1 MAVRKLKSGKWVA
14 DVTVGVK
21 WDGSRDRR
29 VETCQTKG
37 QARKA
42 ETRLLMEKERLRGR
56 VTARITLAEFVDE
69 VYWPQKAGLRAN
81 TRQGY
86 ERDLR
91 RRILP
96 ALGNMEIEQINKL
109 NIQRMISGCPTRK
122 TATNARET
130 LSSVLGCAV
139 EMGMI
144 PVNPA
149 SFRYTYPGDGAADP
163 ERGGVWLTT
172 FAEHMRL
179 LGLLRETQPGSC
191 VERICVIGLCEGL
204 RKGEVLA
211 LRWEDVDLARRELTV
226 RGTYT
231 QGIGGAHETD
241 PKNRNARRTIP
252 LRAYAAERMAAW
264 GPGEGP
270 IVSGTGGGLL
280 SPVTAGERMR
290 RFTAGSYPDG
300 EPLPRVTMA
309 SLRHSFATACVNE
322 GMEVS
327 KLSRIMGHADIKTTM
342 RYYVRQKLD
351 DLKVAVDAMDGGDV
365 GNRWQ

>member
-14 DVTVGVK
+14 DVTAGVK

-69 VYWPQKAGLRAN
+69 VYWPQKAGLR
-81 TRQGY
+81 
-86 ERDLR
+86 
-91 RRILP
+91 
-96 ALGNMEIEQINKL
+96 
-109 NIQRMISGCPTRK
+109 
-122 TATNARET
+122 
-130 LSSVLGCAV
+130 
-139 EMGMI
+139 
-144 PVNPA
+144 
-149 SFRYTYPGDGAADP
+149 
-163 ERGGVWLTT
+163 
-172 FAEHMRL
+172 
-179 LGLLRETQPGSC
+179 
-191 VERICVIGLCEGL
+191 
-204 RKGEVLA
+204 KGEVLA

-231 QGIGGAHETD
+231 QGLGGAHETD

-270 IVSGTGGGLL
+270 IVEGVGGGLL

-290 RFTAGSYPDG
+290 RFTAGSYP
-300 EPLPRVTMA
+300 A
-309 SLRHSFATACVNE
+309 LRQSN
-322 GMEVS
+322 
-327 KLSRIMGHADIKTTM
+327 
-342 RYYVRQKLD
+342 
-351 DLKVAVDAMDGGDV
+351 
-365 GNRWQ
+365 

>member
-1 MAVRKLKSGKWVA
+1 MIEKVTLQLTGDSKLVPENGPDCGEMNPKTLLLYAAAKCSGMTA
-14 DVTVGVK
+14 
-21 WDGSRDRR
+21 
-29 VETCQTKG
+29 
-37 QARKA
+37 
-42 ETRLLMEKERLRGR
+42 LMIMEKERLRGR

-96 ALGNMEIEQINKL
+96 ALGNMELEQINKL

-191 VERICVIGLCEGL
+191 V
-204 RKGEVLA
+204 
-211 LRWEDVDLARRELTV
+211 
-226 RGTYT
+226 
-231 QGIGGAHETD
+231 
-241 PKNRNARRTIP
+241 
-252 LRAYAAERMAAW
+252 
-264 GPGEGP
+264 
-270 IVSGTGGGLL
+270 S
-280 SPVTAGERMR
+280 
-290 RFTAGSYPDG
+290 
-300 EPLPRVTMA
+300 A
-309 SLRHSFATACVNE
+309 SLRLAASA
-322 GMEVS
+322 S
-327 KLSRIMGHADIKTTM
+327 
-342 RYYVRQKLD
+342 
-351 DLKVAVDAMDGGDV
+351 
-365 GNRWQ
+365 

>member
-109 NIQRMISGCPTRK
+109 NVQRMVSACPTRK

-139 EMGMI
+139 EMGML

-149 SFRYTYPGDGAADP
+149 SFRYTYPGGGAVDP
-163 ERGGVWLTT
+163 ERGGEWLTT
-172 FAEHMRL
+172 FGDHERL
-179 LGLLRETQPGSC
+179 LGHLRETQPGSC

-231 QGIGGAHETD
+231 QGLGGAHETD

-252 LRAYAAERMAAW
+252 LCAYAAER
-264 GPGEGP
+264 
-270 IVSGTGGGLL
+270 
-280 SPVTAGERMR
+280 
-290 RFTAGSYPDG
+290 
-300 EPLPRVTMA
+300 
-309 SLRHSFATACVNE
+309 
-322 GMEVS
+322 
-327 KLSRIMGHADIKTTM
+327 
-342 RYYVRQKLD
+342 
-351 DLKVAVDAMDGGDV
+351 DGGV
-365 GNRWQ
+365 GPRRGPYR

>member
-1 MAVRKLKSGKWVA
+1 MAVRKLKSGKWAA

-29 VETCQTKG
+29 VETYPTKG

-109 NIQRMISGCPTRK
+109 NIQRMVSACPTRK

-139 EMGMI
+139 EMGML

-149 SFRYTYPGDGAADP
+149 SFRYTYPGGGAADP

-252 LRAYAAERMAAW
+252 LRAYAAERM
-264 GPGEGP
+264 
-270 IVSGTGGGLL
+270 
-280 SPVTAGERMR
+280 R

-327 KLSRIMGHADIKTTM
+327 KLSRIMGHADVKTTM
-342 RYYVRQKLD
+342 RYYVRQKLG
-351 DLKVAVDAMDGGDV
+351 DLKAAVDAMDGARDKTDKSL
-365 GNRWQ
+365 